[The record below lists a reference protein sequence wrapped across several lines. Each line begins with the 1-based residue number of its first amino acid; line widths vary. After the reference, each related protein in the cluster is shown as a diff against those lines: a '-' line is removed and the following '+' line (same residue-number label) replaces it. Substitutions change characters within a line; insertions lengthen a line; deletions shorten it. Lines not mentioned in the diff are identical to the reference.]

1 MHKAQ
6 MYRATLTSLG
16 LAALLASCTLT
27 QPSPTTG
34 RIVNAGSGE
43 EGTVTFLPGALLP
56 GGAPAGDNVTV
67 EIGGQT
73 YRGRAAVLAGGNLA
87 PATSAF
93 DLSLG
98 VGGSTGRT
106 GSYWDWNARFGTP
119 PAPRAGLRSGN
130 LIARTAGATPR
141 TLTCTLQID
150 ASKRGIGEC
159 QGSDGARYV
168 LQF

>member
-16 LAALLASCTLT
+16 LAALLASCTLS
-27 QPSPTTG
+27 QPLSTTG

-56 GGAPAGDNVTV
+56 GGAPGGDNVTV

-73 YRGRAAVLAGGNLA
+73 YRGRAAVLAGGN

-93 DLSLG
+93 DVSLG
-98 VGGSTGRT
+98 VGGSTGRP
-106 GSYWDWNARFGTP
+106 GSFWDWNARFGTP
-119 PAPRAGLRSGN
+119 TTPRAGLRSGN

-141 TLTCTLQID
+141 TLTCTLEVD
-150 ASKRGIGEC
+150 ASQRGIGEC
-159 QGSDGARYV
+159 QGSDGARYA